1 MKWLYS
7 DILKEK
13 KALKTL
19 VILLVTVNA
28 IVLAVL
34 LFGIVLAVL
43 LFGPSKKPDASV
55 RKPENAAGSNQ
66 SGMVLNTSEE
76 TDIEE
81 NKSDSEAD
89 NLEADTGSE
98 EAGAEEK
105 LPGSEEE
112 GFRTQGNP
120 ENLPGSEEEDF
131 RTQGNP
137 EEEPDQAEDLYD
149 NENPDNTEDL
159 YNEGNL
165 NKTEETEG
173 TEGTEGTE
181 EPDGT
186 EGTAANPENT
196 ENDTAYGSDTEEAPG
211 SGPVLELTDEHI
223 TLRVGEEFD
232 YYKYIKT
239 MEDRDGSSL
248 SRYIHLSQIVN
259 TWIPGDY
266 TVTYR
271 ITSPIDGQSVSK
283 DLLVTVE

>member
-34 LFGIVLAVL
+34 LFG
-43 LFGPSKKPDASV
+43 PSKKPDASV
-55 RKPENAAGSNQ
+55 RKPENAAGSSQ

-76 TDIEE
+76 TDMEE

-98 EAGAEEK
+98 EAGAEE
-105 LPGSEEE
+105 
-112 GFRTQGNP
+112 
-120 ENLPGSEEEDF
+120 NLPGSE
-131 RTQGNP
+131 
-137 EEEPDQAEDLYD
+137 
-149 NENPDNTEDL
+149 
-159 YNEGNL
+159 
-165 NKTEETEG
+165 
-173 TEGTEGTE
+173 
-181 EPDGT
+181 
-186 EGTAANPENT
+186 GTAANA
-196 ENDTAYGSDTEEAPG
+196 ENDTAYGSDTEQAPG

>member
-34 LFGIVLAVL
+34 LFG
-43 LFGPSKKPDASV
+43 PSKKPDASV
-55 RKPENAAGSNQ
+55 RKPENAAGSSQ

-76 TDIEE
+76 TDLDEK
-81 NKSDSEAD
+81 KSDSEAE
-89 NLEADTGSE
+89 NFEAYTGSE
-98 EAGAEEK
+98 EAGAE
-105 LPGSEEE
+105 
-112 GFRTQGNP
+112 

-131 RTQGNP
+131 RTQGDP
-137 EEEPDQAEDLYD
+137 EEEPDQAEDPYD
-149 NENPDNTEDL
+149 NENPNNTEDL

-165 NKTEETEG
+165 NNTEE

-186 EGTAANPENT
+186 EGTAANT

>member
-34 LFGIVLAVL
+34 LFG
-43 LFGPSKKPDASV
+43 PSKKPDASV
-55 RKPENAAGSNQ
+55 RKPENAAGSSQ

-76 TDIEE
+76 TDMEE

-98 EAGAEEK
+98 EAG
-105 LPGSEEE
+105 SE
-112 GFRTQGNP
+112 
-120 ENLPGSEEEDF
+120 ENLPGSE
-131 RTQGNP
+131 
-137 EEEPDQAEDLYD
+137 
-149 NENPDNTEDL
+149 
-159 YNEGNL
+159 
-165 NKTEETEG
+165 
-173 TEGTEGTE
+173 
-181 EPDGT
+181 
-186 EGTAANPENT
+186 GTAANA

-266 TVTYR
+266 IVTYR

>member
-34 LFGIVLAVL
+34 LFG
-43 LFGPSKKPDASV
+43 PSKKPDASV
-55 RKPENAAGSNQ
+55 RKSENVAGSSQ

-76 TDIEE
+76 TDLDEK
-81 NKSDSEAD
+81 KSDSEAE
-89 NLEADTGSE
+89 NFEADTGSE
-98 EAGAEEK
+98 EAGAEE
-105 LPGSEEE
+105 
-112 GFRTQGNP
+112 
-120 ENLPGSEEEDF
+120 NLPGSEEDF

-165 NKTEETEG
+165 NNTEE

-186 EGTAANPENT
+186 EGTAANT
-196 ENDTAYGSDTEEAPG
+196 ENDTAYGSDTEEAPGSGPVLELTDEHITLAPG

-283 DLLVTVE
+283 ELLVTVE

>member
-34 LFGIVLAVL
+34 LFG
-43 LFGPSKKPDASV
+43 PSKKPDASV
-55 RKPENAAGSNQ
+55 RKPENASGSNQ

-76 TDIEE
+76 ADIEE

-98 EAGAEEK
+98 EAGAEE
-105 LPGSEEE
+105 
-112 GFRTQGNP
+112 
-120 ENLPGSEEEDF
+120 NLPGSEEEDF
-131 RTQGNP
+131 RTQGDP
-137 EEEPDQAEDLYD
+137 EEEPDQAEDPYD
-149 NENPDNTEDL
+149 NENPNNTEDL

-165 NKTEETEG
+165 NNTEETEG
-173 TEGTEGTE
+173 T
-181 EPDGT
+181 
-186 EGTAANPENT
+186 AANT

>member
-34 LFGIVLAVL
+34 LFG
-43 LFGPSKKPDASV
+43 PSKKPDASV
-55 RKPENAAGSNQ
+55 RKPENAAGSSQ

-76 TDIEE
+76 TDMEE
-81 NKSDSEAD
+81 KKSDSEAE
-89 NLEADTGSE
+89 NFEADTGSE
-98 EAGAEEK
+98 EAGAEE
-105 LPGSEEE
+105 
-112 GFRTQGNP
+112 
-120 ENLPGSEEEDF
+120 NLPGSEEDF

-137 EEEPDQAEDLYD
+137 EEEPDQAEELYD

-165 NKTEETEG
+165 NNTEETEG
-173 TEGTEGTE
+173 AEGTE

-186 EGTAANPENT
+186 EGISPNA
-196 ENDTAYGSDTEEAPG
+196 ENDTAYGSDTEQAPG

>member
-34 LFGIVLAVL
+34 LFG
-43 LFGPSKKPDASV
+43 PSKKPDASV
-55 RKPENAAGSNQ
+55 RKPENAAGSSQ

-76 TDIEE
+76 TDLDEK
-81 NKSDSEAD
+81 KSDSEAE
-89 NLEADTGSE
+89 NFEADTGSE
-98 EAGAEEK
+98 EAGAE
-105 LPGSEEE
+105 
-112 GFRTQGNP
+112 

-131 RTQGNP
+131 RTQGDP
-137 EEEPDQAEDLYD
+137 EEEPDQAEDPYD
-149 NENPDNTEDL
+149 NENPNNTEDL

-165 NKTEETEG
+165 NNTEETEG
-173 TEGTEGTE
+173 T
-181 EPDGT
+181 
-186 EGTAANPENT
+186 AANA
-196 ENDTAYGSDTEEAPG
+196 ENDTSYGSDTEQAPG

>member
-34 LFGIVLAVL
+34 LFG
-43 LFGPSKKPDASV
+43 PSKKPDASV
-55 RKPENAAGSNQ
+55 RKPENASGSNQ

-76 TDIEE
+76 TDMEE
-81 NKSDSEAD
+81 KKSDSEAE
-89 NLEADTGSE
+89 NFEADTGSE
-98 EAGAEEK
+98 EAGAE
-105 LPGSEEE
+105 
-112 GFRTQGNP
+112 

-131 RTQGNP
+131 RTQGDP
-137 EEEPDQAEDLYD
+137 EEEPDQAEELYD

-165 NKTEETEG
+165 NNTEETEG
-173 TEGTEGTE
+173 T
-181 EPDGT
+181 
-186 EGTAANPENT
+186 AANT

>member
-7 DILKEK
+7 DIFNEK
-13 KALKTL
+13 KGLKTL

-28 IVLAVL
+28 
-34 LFGIVLAVL
+34 IVLAVL

-55 RKPENAAGSNQ
+55 RKPENAAGSNK

-89 NLEADTGSE
+89 NLEADTGSG
-98 EAGAEEK
+98 EAGAE
-105 LPGSEEE
+105 
-112 GFRTQGNP
+112 

-131 RTQGNP
+131 RTQGDP
-137 EEEPDQAEDLYD
+137 EEEPDQAEDPYD
-149 NENPDNTEDL
+149 NENPNNTEDL

-165 NKTEETEG
+165 NNTEETEG
-173 TEGTEGTE
+173 AEGTE

-186 EGTAANPENT
+186 EGTSPNA
-196 ENDTAYGSDTEEAPG
+196 ENDTAYGSDTEG
-211 SGPVLELTDEHI
+211 TSRSGPVLELTDEHI

>member
-34 LFGIVLAVL
+34 LFG
-43 LFGPSKKPDASV
+43 PSKKPDASV
-55 RKPENAAGSNQ
+55 RKPENAAGSSQ

-76 TDIEE
+76 TDLNEK
-81 NKSDSEAD
+81 KSDSEAE
-89 NLEADTGSE
+89 NFEADTGSE
-98 EAGAEEK
+98 EAGAEE
-105 LPGSEEE
+105 
-112 GFRTQGNP
+112 
-120 ENLPGSEEEDF
+120 NLPGSEEDF

-165 NKTEETEG
+165 NNTEETEG
-173 TEGTEGTE
+173 T
-181 EPDGT
+181 
-186 EGTAANPENT
+186 AANA
-196 ENDTAYGSDTEEAPG
+196 ENDTSYGSDTEQAPG

>member
-7 DILKEK
+7 DILNEK
-13 KALKTL
+13 KGLKTL

-28 IVLAVL
+28 
-34 LFGIVLAVL
+34 IVLAVL

-55 RKPENAAGSNQ
+55 RKPENAAGSSQ

-98 EAGAEEK
+98 EAGAEE
-105 LPGSEEE
+105 
-112 GFRTQGNP
+112 
-120 ENLPGSEEEDF
+120 NLPGSEEDF

-137 EEEPDQAEDLYD
+137 EEEPDQAEDPYD
-149 NENPDNTEDL
+149 NENPNNTEDL

-165 NKTEETEG
+165 NNTEETEG
-173 TEGTEGTE
+173 AEGTE

-186 EGTAANPENT
+186 EGTSPNA

>member
-1 MKWLYS
+1 ME
-7 DILKEK
+7 EK
-13 KALKTL
+13 
-19 VILLVTVNA
+19 
-28 IVLAVL
+28 
-34 LFGIVLAVL
+34 
-43 LFGPSKKPDASV
+43 
-55 RKPENAAGSNQ
+55 
-66 SGMVLNTSEE
+66 
-76 TDIEE
+76 
-81 NKSDSEAD
+81 KSDSEAD

-98 EAGAEEK
+98 EAGAEE
-105 LPGSEEE
+105 
-112 GFRTQGNP
+112 
-120 ENLPGSEEEDF
+120 NLPGSEEEDF
-131 RTQGNP
+131 RTQGDP
-137 EEEPDQAEDLYD
+137 EEEPDQAEDPYD
-149 NENPDNTEDL
+149 NENPNNTEDL

-165 NKTEETEG
+165 NNTEETEG
-173 TEGTEGTE
+173 T
-181 EPDGT
+181 
-186 EGTAANPENT
+186 AANA
-196 ENDTAYGSDTEEAPG
+196 ENDTSYGSDTEEAPG

>member
-34 LFGIVLAVL
+34 LFGS
-43 LFGPSKKPDASV
+43 SKKPDASV
-55 RKPENAAGSNQ
+55 RKPETATGSSQ
-66 SGMVLNTSEE
+66 SGMVLNTSQE

-98 EAGAEEK
+98 ETGAE
-105 LPGSEEE
+105 
-112 GFRTQGNP
+112 
-120 ENLPGSEEEDF
+120 ENLPGSEEDF

-165 NKTEETEG
+165 NNTEE
-173 TEGTEGTE
+173 TEGTE

-196 ENDTAYGSDTEEAPG
+196 ENVTAYGSDTEEAPG

>member
-34 LFGIVLAVL
+34 LFG
-43 LFGPSKKPDASV
+43 PSKKPDASV

-66 SGMVLNTSEE
+66 SGMVLNTAEE
-76 TDIEE
+76 TDMEE

-98 EAGAEEK
+98 EAGAEE
-105 LPGSEEE
+105 
-112 GFRTQGNP
+112 
-120 ENLPGSEEEDF
+120 NLPGSEEEDF
-131 RTQGNP
+131 RTQGDP
-137 EEEPDQAEDLYD
+137 EEEPDQAEDPYD
-149 NENPDNTEDL
+149 NENPNNTEDL

-165 NKTEETEG
+165 NNTEETEG
-173 TEGTEGTE
+173 T
-181 EPDGT
+181 
-186 EGTAANPENT
+186 AANA
-196 ENDTAYGSDTEEAPG
+196 ENDTAYGSDTEQAPG

>member
-7 DILKEK
+7 DILNEK
-13 KALKTL
+13 KGLKTL

-28 IVLAVL
+28 
-34 LFGIVLAVL
+34 IVLAVL

-55 RKPENAAGSNQ
+55 RKPENAAGSSQ

-76 TDIEE
+76 TDLDEK
-81 NKSDSEAD
+81 KSDSEAE
-89 NLEADTGSE
+89 NFEADTGSE
-98 EAGAEEK
+98 EAGAEE
-105 LPGSEEE
+105 
-112 GFRTQGNP
+112 
-120 ENLPGSEEEDF
+120 NLPGSEEDF

-165 NKTEETEG
+165 NNTEETEG
-173 TEGTEGTE
+173 T
-181 EPDGT
+181 
-186 EGTAANPENT
+186 AANA
-196 ENDTAYGSDTEEAPG
+196 ENDTSYGSDTEQAPG

>member
-1 MKWLYS
+1 
-7 DILKEK
+7 
-13 KALKTL
+13 
-19 VILLVTVNA
+19 
-28 IVLAVL
+28 
-34 LFGIVLAVL
+34 
-43 LFGPSKKPDASV
+43 
-55 RKPENAAGSNQ
+55 
-66 SGMVLNTSEE
+66 MVLNTAEE
-76 TDIEE
+76 TDMEE

-98 EAGAEEK
+98 EAGSEGN

-112 GFRTQGNP
+112 G
-120 ENLPGSEEEDF
+120 F

-149 NENPDNTEDL
+149 NENPDNTE
-159 YNEGNL
+159 E
-165 NKTEETEG
+165 

>member
-7 DILKEK
+7 DILQEK

-34 LFGIVLAVL
+34 LFG
-43 LFGPSKKPDASV
+43 PSKKPDASV
-55 RKPENAAGSNQ
+55 RKSENAAGSSQ

-76 TDIEE
+76 TDLDEK
-81 NKSDSEAD
+81 KSDSEAE
-89 NLEADTGSE
+89 NFEADTGSE
-98 EAGAEEK
+98 EAGAEE
-105 LPGSEEE
+105 
-112 GFRTQGNP
+112 
-120 ENLPGSEEEDF
+120 NLPGSE
-131 RTQGNP
+131 
-137 EEEPDQAEDLYD
+137 
-149 NENPDNTEDL
+149 
-159 YNEGNL
+159 
-165 NKTEETEG
+165 
-173 TEGTEGTE
+173 
-181 EPDGT
+181 
-186 EGTAANPENT
+186 GTAANT

>member
-34 LFGIVLAVL
+34 LFG
-43 LFGPSKKPDASV
+43 PSKKPDASV
-55 RKPENAAGSNQ
+55 RKPENASGSNQ

-76 TDIEE
+76 ADIEE

-98 EAGAEEK
+98 EAG
-105 LPGSEEE
+105 SE
-112 GFRTQGNP
+112 
-120 ENLPGSEEEDF
+120 ENLPGSEEDF
-131 RTQGNP
+131 RTQGDP
-137 EEEPDQAEDLYD
+137 EEEPDQAEDPYD
-149 NENPDNTEDL
+149 NENPNNTEDL

-165 NKTEETEG
+165 NNTEETEG
-173 TEGTEGTE
+173 T
-181 EPDGT
+181 
-186 EGTAANPENT
+186 AANA
-196 ENDTAYGSDTEEAPG
+196 ENDTSYGSDTEQAPG

-266 TVTYR
+266 IVTYR

>member
-7 DILKEK
+7 DIFNEK
-13 KALKTL
+13 KGLKTL

-34 LFGIVLAVL
+34 LFG
-43 LFGPSKKPDASV
+43 PSKKPDASV
-55 RKPENAAGSNQ
+55 RKSENAAGSSQ
-66 SGMVLNTSEE
+66 SGMVLNTAEE
-76 TDIEE
+76 TDMEE

-98 EAGAEEK
+98 EAG
-105 LPGSEEE
+105 SE
-112 GFRTQGNP
+112 G
-120 ENLPGSEEEDF
+120 NLPGSEEEDF
-131 RTQGNP
+131 RTQGDP
-137 EEEPDQAEDLYD
+137 EEEPDQAEDPYD
-149 NENPDNTEDL
+149 NENPNNTEDL

-165 NKTEETEG
+165 NNTEETEG
-173 TEGTEGTE
+173 T
-181 EPDGT
+181 
-186 EGTAANPENT
+186 AANA
-196 ENDTAYGSDTEEAPG
+196 ENDTSYGSDTEQAPG

>member
-34 LFGIVLAVL
+34 LFG
-43 LFGPSKKPDASV
+43 PSKKPDASV
-55 RKPENAAGSNQ
+55 RKPENAAGSSQ

-76 TDIEE
+76 TDLDEK
-81 NKSDSEAD
+81 KSDSEAE
-89 NLEADTGSE
+89 NFEADTGSE
-98 EAGAEEK
+98 EAGAEE
-105 LPGSEEE
+105 
-112 GFRTQGNP
+112 
-120 ENLPGSEEEDF
+120 NLPGSEEDF

-165 NKTEETEG
+165 NNTEE

-186 EGTAANPENT
+186 EGTAANT

>member
-34 LFGIVLAVL
+34 LFG
-43 LFGPSKKPDASV
+43 PSKKPDASV

-66 SGMVLNTSEE
+66 SGMVLNTAEE
-76 TDIEE
+76 TDMEK

-98 EAGAEEK
+98 EAGAEE
-105 LPGSEEE
+105 
-112 GFRTQGNP
+112 
-120 ENLPGSEEEDF
+120 NLPGSEEEDF
-131 RTQGNP
+131 RTQGDP

-165 NKTEETEG
+165 NNTEE

-186 EGTAANPENT
+186 EGTAANA

-266 TVTYR
+266 IVTYR

>member
-34 LFGIVLAVL
+34 LFG
-43 LFGPSKKPDASV
+43 PSKKPDASV
-55 RKPENAAGSNQ
+55 RKPENASGSNQ

-76 TDIEE
+76 ADIEE

-98 EAGAEEK
+98 EAGAEE
-105 LPGSEEE
+105 
-112 GFRTQGNP
+112 
-120 ENLPGSEEEDF
+120 NLPGSE
-131 RTQGNP
+131 
-137 EEEPDQAEDLYD
+137 
-149 NENPDNTEDL
+149 
-159 YNEGNL
+159 
-165 NKTEETEG
+165 
-173 TEGTEGTE
+173 
-181 EPDGT
+181 
-186 EGTAANPENT
+186 GTAANT

>member
-34 LFGIVLAVL
+34 LFG
-43 LFGPSKKPDASV
+43 PSKKPDASV
-55 RKPENAAGSNQ
+55 RKPENATGSNQ
-66 SGMVLNTSEE
+66 SGMVLNTAEE
-76 TDIEE
+76 TDMEE

-98 EAGAEEK
+98 EAGAEE
-105 LPGSEEE
+105 
-112 GFRTQGNP
+112 
-120 ENLPGSEEEDF
+120 NLPGSE
-131 RTQGNP
+131 
-137 EEEPDQAEDLYD
+137 
-149 NENPDNTEDL
+149 
-159 YNEGNL
+159 
-165 NKTEETEG
+165 
-173 TEGTEGTE
+173 
-181 EPDGT
+181 
-186 EGTAANPENT
+186 GTAANA
-196 ENDTAYGSDTEEAPG
+196 ENDTAYGSDTEQAPG

>member
-34 LFGIVLAVL
+34 LFG
-43 LFGPSKKPDASV
+43 PSKNPDASV
-55 RKPENAAGSNQ
+55 RKSENVAGSSQ

-76 TDIEE
+76 TDLDEK
-81 NKSDSEAD
+81 KSDSEAE
-89 NLEADTGSE
+89 NFEADTGSE
-98 EAGAEEK
+98 EAGAEEN
-105 LPGSEEE
+105 LPRSEEE
-112 GFRTQGNP
+112 NFRTQG
-120 ENLPGSEEEDF
+120 D
-131 RTQGNP
+131 P

-149 NENPDNTEDL
+149 NENPDNTE
-159 YNEGNL
+159 E
-165 NKTEETEG
+165 
-173 TEGTEGTE
+173 
-181 EPDGT
+181 T
-186 EGTAANPENT
+186 EGTAANA
-196 ENDTAYGSDTEEAPG
+196 ENDTSYGSDTEQAPG

>member
-34 LFGIVLAVL
+34 LFGS
-43 LFGPSKKPDASV
+43 SKKPDASV
-55 RKPENAAGSNQ
+55 RKPETATGSNQ
-66 SGMVLNTSEE
+66 SGMVLNTSQE

-98 EAGAEEK
+98 EAGAEE
-105 LPGSEEE
+105 
-112 GFRTQGNP
+112 
-120 ENLPGSEEEDF
+120 NLPGSEEEDF

-137 EEEPDQAEDLYD
+137 EEEPDQAEDPYD
-149 NENPDNTEDL
+149 NENPNNTEDL

-165 NKTEETEG
+165 NNTEE

-186 EGTAANPENT
+186 EGTSPNA
-196 ENDTAYGSDTEEAPG
+196 ENDTAYGSDTEG
-211 SGPVLELTDEHI
+211 TYRSGPVLELTDEHI

>member
-28 IVLAVL
+28 
-34 LFGIVLAVL
+34 IVLAVL

-76 TDIEE
+76 ADIEE

-89 NLEADTGSE
+89 NLEADTGSG
-98 EAGAEEK
+98 EAGAE
-105 LPGSEEE
+105 
-112 GFRTQGNP
+112 

-131 RTQGNP
+131 RTQGDP

-149 NENPDNTEDL
+149 NENLNNTEDL

-165 NKTEETEG
+165 NNTEE

-186 EGTAANPENT
+186 EGTAPNA
-196 ENDTAYGSDTEEAPG
+196 ENDTSYGSDTEQAPR

-266 TVTYR
+266 IVTYR

>member
-28 IVLAVL
+28 
-34 LFGIVLAVL
+34 IVLAVL

-89 NLEADTGSE
+89 NLEADTGSG
-98 EAGAEEK
+98 EAGAE
-105 LPGSEEE
+105 
-112 GFRTQGNP
+112 

-165 NKTEETEG
+165 NNTEE

-186 EGTAANPENT
+186 EGTAANT

>member
-34 LFGIVLAVL
+34 LFG
-43 LFGPSKKPDASV
+43 PSKKPDASV

-66 SGMVLNTSEE
+66 SGMVLNTAEE
-76 TDIEE
+76 TDMEE
-81 NKSDSEAD
+81 NKSDSEAE
-89 NLEADTGSE
+89 NFEADTGSE
-98 EAGAEEK
+98 ETGAE
-105 LPGSEEE
+105 
-112 GFRTQGNP
+112 
-120 ENLPGSEEEDF
+120 ENLPGSEENF

-165 NKTEETEG
+165 NNTEETEG
-173 TEGTEGTE
+173 AEGTE

>member
-34 LFGIVLAVL
+34 LFG
-43 LFGPSKKPDASV
+43 PSKKPDASV
-55 RKPENAAGSNQ
+55 RKPENATGSNQ

-76 TDIEE
+76 TDMEE

-98 EAGAEEK
+98 EAGAEE
-105 LPGSEEE
+105 
-112 GFRTQGNP
+112 
-120 ENLPGSEEEDF
+120 NLPGSEEDDF
-131 RTQGNP
+131 RTQGDP
-137 EEEPDQAEDLYD
+137 EEEPDQAEDPYD
-149 NENPDNTEDL
+149 NENPNNTEDL

-165 NKTEETEG
+165 NNTEETEG
-173 TEGTEGTE
+173 TEGT
-181 EPDGT
+181 
-186 EGTAANPENT
+186 AANPENPENT

>member
-34 LFGIVLAVL
+34 LFG
-43 LFGPSKKPDASV
+43 PSKKPDASV
-55 RKPENAAGSNQ
+55 RKPENAAGSSQ

-76 TDIEE
+76 TDLDEK
-81 NKSDSEAD
+81 KSDSEAE
-89 NLEADTGSE
+89 NFEADTGSE
-98 EAGAEEK
+98 EAGAE
-105 LPGSEEE
+105 
-112 GFRTQGNP
+112 

-131 RTQGNP
+131 RTQGDP
-137 EEEPDQAEDLYD
+137 EEEPDQAEDPYD
-149 NENPDNTEDL
+149 NENPNNTEDL

-165 NKTEETEG
+165 NNTEETEG
-173 TEGTEGTE
+173 T
-181 EPDGT
+181 
-186 EGTAANPENT
+186 AANA
-196 ENDTAYGSDTEEAPG
+196 ENDTAYGSDTEQAPG

>member
-34 LFGIVLAVL
+34 LFG
-43 LFGPSKKPDASV
+43 PSKKPDASV
-55 RKPENAAGSNQ
+55 RKPENASGSNQ
-66 SGMVLNTSEE
+66 SGMVLNTAEE
-76 TDIEE
+76 TDMEE

-98 EAGAEEK
+98 EAGAEE
-105 LPGSEEE
+105 
-112 GFRTQGNP
+112 
-120 ENLPGSEEEDF
+120 NLPGSE
-131 RTQGNP
+131 
-137 EEEPDQAEDLYD
+137 
-149 NENPDNTEDL
+149 
-159 YNEGNL
+159 
-165 NKTEETEG
+165 
-173 TEGTEGTE
+173 
-181 EPDGT
+181 
-186 EGTAANPENT
+186 GTAANT

>member
-28 IVLAVL
+28 
-34 LFGIVLAVL
+34 IVLAVL

-76 TDIEE
+76 TDLDEK
-81 NKSDSEAD
+81 KSDSEAE
-89 NLEADTGSE
+89 NFEADTGSE
-98 EAGAEEK
+98 EAGAEE
-105 LPGSEEE
+105 
-112 GFRTQGNP
+112 
-120 ENLPGSEEEDF
+120 NLPGSEEDF

-165 NKTEETEG
+165 NNTEE
-173 TEGTEGTE
+173 TEGTE

>member
-7 DILKEK
+7 DILNEK
-13 KALKTL
+13 KGLKTL

-28 IVLAVL
+28 
-34 LFGIVLAVL
+34 IVLAVL

-55 RKPENAAGSNQ
+55 RKPENAAGSSQ

-76 TDIEE
+76 TDLDE

-98 EAGAEEK
+98 EAGAEE
-105 LPGSEEE
+105 
-112 GFRTQGNP
+112 
-120 ENLPGSEEEDF
+120 NLPGSE
-131 RTQGNP
+131 
-137 EEEPDQAEDLYD
+137 
-149 NENPDNTEDL
+149 
-159 YNEGNL
+159 
-165 NKTEETEG
+165 
-173 TEGTEGTE
+173 
-181 EPDGT
+181 
-186 EGTAANPENT
+186 GTAANA
-196 ENDTAYGSDTEEAPG
+196 ENDTAYGSDTEQAPG

>member
-34 LFGIVLAVL
+34 LFG
-43 LFGPSKKPDASV
+43 PSKKPDASV
-55 RKPENAAGSNQ
+55 RKSENVAGSSQ
-66 SGMVLNTSEE
+66 SGMVLNTSKEA
-76 TDIEE
+76 DIEE

-98 EAGAEEK
+98 EAGAEE
-105 LPGSEEE
+105 
-112 GFRTQGNP
+112 
-120 ENLPGSEEEDF
+120 NLPGSEEEDF
-131 RTQGNP
+131 RTQGDP
-137 EEEPDQAEDLYD
+137 EEEPDQAEDPYD
-149 NENPDNTEDL
+149 NENPNNTEDL

-165 NKTEETEG
+165 NNTEETEG
-173 TEGTEGTE
+173 T
-181 EPDGT
+181 
-186 EGTAANPENT
+186 AANA
-196 ENDTAYGSDTEEAPG
+196 ENDTAYGSDTEQAPG

>member
-34 LFGIVLAVL
+34 LFG
-43 LFGPSKKPDASV
+43 PSKKPDASV
-55 RKPENAAGSNQ
+55 RKSENAAGSSQ

-76 TDIEE
+76 TDMEE
-81 NKSDSEAD
+81 KKSDSEAD

-98 EAGAEEK
+98 EAGAEE
-105 LPGSEEE
+105 
-112 GFRTQGNP
+112 
-120 ENLPGSEEEDF
+120 NLPGSEEEDF
-131 RTQGNP
+131 RTQGDP
-137 EEEPDQAEDLYD
+137 EEEPDQAEDPYD
-149 NENPDNTEDL
+149 NENPNNTEDL

-165 NKTEETEG
+165 NNTEETEG
-173 TEGTEGTE
+173 T
-181 EPDGT
+181 
-186 EGTAANPENT
+186 AANA
-196 ENDTAYGSDTEEAPG
+196 ENDTSYGSDTEQAPG

-266 TVTYR
+266 IVTYR

>member
-7 DILKEK
+7 DILNEK
-13 KALKTL
+13 KGLKTL

-28 IVLAVL
+28 
-34 LFGIVLAVL
+34 IVLAVL

-76 TDIEE
+76 TDLDEK
-81 NKSDSEAD
+81 KSDSEAE
-89 NLEADTGSE
+89 NFEADTGSE
-98 EAGAEEK
+98 EAGAEE
-105 LPGSEEE
+105 
-112 GFRTQGNP
+112 
-120 ENLPGSEEEDF
+120 NLPGSEEDF

-149 NENPDNTEDL
+149 NENPDNTE
-159 YNEGNL
+159 E
-165 NKTEETEG
+165 